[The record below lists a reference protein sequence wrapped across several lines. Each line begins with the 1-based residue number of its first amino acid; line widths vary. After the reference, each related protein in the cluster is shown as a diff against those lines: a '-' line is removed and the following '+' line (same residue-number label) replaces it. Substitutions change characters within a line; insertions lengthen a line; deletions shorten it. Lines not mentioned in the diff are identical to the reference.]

1 MVTNDGYTRRGVLTT
16 GLGAAAGSVLVTGAS
31 AGPARAG
38 TRHGAQHGPQDGPLA
53 LWYTRPAADWL
64 EALPVGCGRI
74 GAMVFGGVATER
86 LQLNEDGIWAGGP
99 HTYDN
104 PEALAALP
112 QIRQW
117 VWEDKWKQAQNLA
130 DEKFLGIPSEQAP
143 YQVLGDLALT
153 FPGSEEFTGYRREL
167 DLTRAV
173 TTVTYV
179 RDGVR
184 HTREVFASNP
194 AQVIVVRHTADKPG
208 SVTFQAAF
216 TSPQNTTTDAAGPDT
231 IALDGVSGDWE
242 GREGQV
248 RFRALARAEA
258 KGGTVTTD
266 GGTLAVTGAD
276 EVTLLISM
284 GSGYRSY
291 KDVGGDPDEVAGRH
305 LQRAA
310 GRPYEVLRREHVRD
324 YRELFGRVEID
335 LGTSDAAALPTDER
349 IVRQQLDTDPQLA
362 ALYFQYGRYLL
373 ISSSRAPGHAAN
385 LQGIWNDSLTP
396 AWESKYTININCE
409 MNYWPAGPG
418 NLIECMD
425 PLFDLIKDLAET
437 GARTARTQYGAK
449 GWVAH
454 HNTDGW
460 RGTAPVDFAFYGVWP
475 TGGAWLCLTLWE
487 HYLYTGDE
495 RRLREH
501 FPLIKG
507 SVEFFLDTLQTD
519 PRTGHLVTNPSHSPE
534 VGHHE
539 DDGENVSICAGP
551 TMDMQILRDLFGAF
565 AQASEV
571 LGVEEDLRAK
581 AGEARSRL
589 VPNQV
594 GHLGQIQEWQEDYR
608 GDAAL
613 SRSRH
618 ISHLWGLFP
627 GHQIDPRLSPDL
639 AQAAR
644 RTLELRGEAGAG
656 WSLAWK
662 INFWARLLDS
672 AEAYKRLGNL
682 LVPARTAPNMFDL
695 HPPFQIDGNFGGVSG
710 ITEMLL
716 QSHGDQVHLL
726 PALPAA
732 WPAGSYRGLRARG
745 GFEVDLTWDG
755 GALRQGR
762 IRSDL
767 GRRLTL
773 RTAQPVTVTERGRP
787 VEAER
792 PEPGALVFDTRK
804 GATYELAPA

>member
-1 MVTNDGYTRRGVLTT
+1 MTNDGYTRRGVITT
-16 GLGAAAGSVLVTGAS
+16 GLGAAAGTLLAGGVT
-31 AGPARAG
+31 AGPARA
-38 TRHGAQHGPQDGPLA
+38 ADPAGPLT
-53 LWYTRPAADWL
+53 LWYTRPATEWL
-64 EALPVGCGRI
+64 EALPVGCGRL
-74 GAMVFGGVATER
+74 GAMVFGGVTTER
-86 LQLNEDGIWAGGP
+86 LQLNEDSIWAGGP
-99 HTYDN
+99 HAYDS

-112 QIRQW
+112 QIRQL
-117 VWEDKWKQAQNLA
+117 VWEDKWQAAQNLA
-130 DEKFLGIPSEQAP
+130 DQKFLGRPSEQAA
-143 YQVLGDLALT
+143 YQVLGDLTLT
-153 FPGSEEFTGYRREL
+153 YPGAEEFGEYRREL

-173 TTVTYV
+173 TTVTFV

-184 HTREVFASNP
+184 HTREVFASRP
-194 AQVIVVRHTADKPG
+194 DQVIVVRHTADRAG
-208 SVTFQAAF
+208 AVTFRAAF
-216 TSPQNTTTDAAGPDT
+216 SSPQSSATSAAGRDS
-231 IALDGVSGDWE
+231 IALDGVSGASQ
-242 GREGQV
+242 GRPGEV

-266 GGTLAVTGAD
+266 GGTLAVEGAD

-284 GSGYRSY
+284 GSSYRSF
-291 KDVGGDPDEVAGRH
+291 KDVGGDPAEVAGRH
-305 LQRAA
+305 LVRAKE
-310 GRPYEVLRREHVRD
+310 RPYEMLLRRHVEDHRQ
-324 YRELFGRVEID
+324 LFGRVEID
-335 LGTSDAAALPTDER
+335 LGTSEAVALPTDER
-349 IVRQQLDTDPQLA
+349 IARRQLDTDPQLA

-373 ISSSRAPGHAAN
+373 LSSSRSPGYAAN
-385 LQGIWNDSLTP
+385 LQGIWNDSLAP

-409 MNYWPAGPG
+409 MNYWPAGPA

-437 GARTARTQYGAK
+437 GARTARTMYGAK

-501 FPLIKG
+501 FPLIRG

-519 PRTGHLVTNPSHSPE
+519 PRTGYLVTNPSHSPE

-539 DDGENVSICAGP
+539 DGGENVSICAGP

-565 AQASEV
+565 AEASEV
-571 LGVEEDLRAK
+571 LEAEAGMRAQ
-581 AGEARSRL
+581 ALEARERL
-589 VPNQV
+589 VPHQI

-639 AQAAR
+639 ARAAR

-662 INFWARLLDS
+662 INFWARLLDA

-682 LVPARTAPNMFDL
+682 LVPARTAPNLFDL

-716 QSHGDQVHLL
+716 QSHGGQVHLL

-732 WPAGSYRGLRARG
+732 WPAGSFRGLRARG
-745 GFEVDLTWDG
+745 GFEVDVEWAG
-755 GALRQGR
+755 GALRRGR
-762 IRSDL
+762 VRSDL
-767 GRRLTL
+767 GRPLTL
-773 RTAQPVTVTERGRP
+773 RTATPVTVTEDGRP
-787 VEAER
+787 VRVER
-792 PEPGALVFDTRK
+792 PEPGVVTFPTRR
-804 GATYELAPA
+804 GAPYEITA

>member
-1 MVTNDGYTRRGVLTT
+1 MVTNDGYTRRGMLTT
-16 GLGAAAGSVLVTGAS
+16 GLGAAAGSVLVTGAN
-31 AGPARAG
+31 AAPARAG
-38 TRHGAQHGPQDGPLA
+38 TRHGPQDGPLT
-53 LWYTRPAADWL
+53 LWYTRPAAEWL

-86 LQLNEDGIWAGGP
+86 LQLNEDSIWAGGP

-117 VWEDKWKQAQNLA
+117 VWEDKWQQAQNLA
-130 DEKFLGIPSEQAP
+130 DEKFLGVPSEQAP
-143 YQVLGDLALT
+143 YQVLGDLTLT
-153 FPGSEEFTGYRREL
+153 FPGSAEFTDYRREL

-194 AQVIVVRHTADKPG
+194 GQVIVVRHTADKPG
-208 SVTFQAAF
+208 SVTFEAAF
-216 TSPQNTTTDAAGPDT
+216 SSPQTTTTAAAGPAT
-231 IALDGVSGDWE
+231 IALDGVSGDTQGLKGE
-242 GREGQV
+242 V

-258 KGGTVTTD
+258 KGGTVATD
-266 GGTLAVTGAD
+266 DGTLAVTGAD

-291 KDVGGDPDEVAGRH
+291 KDVGGDPDEVAERH
-305 LQRAA
+305 LKRAA

-324 YRELFGRVEID
+324 YSKLFGRVEID

-373 ISSSRAPGHAAN
+373 ISCSRAPGHAAN

-460 RGTAPVDFAFYGVWP
+460 RGTAPVDYAFYGVWP

-507 SVEFFLDTLQTD
+507 SVEFFLDTLRTD
-519 PRTGHLVTNPSHSPE
+519 PRTGYLVTNPSHSPE

-539 DDGENVSICAGP
+539 DGGENVSICAGP

-565 AQASEV
+565 AQASEA
-571 LGVEEDLRAK
+571 LGIEEDLRAR

-662 INFWARLLDS
+662 INFWARLLDA
-672 AEAYKRLGNL
+672 AEAYERLGNL

-755 GALRQGR
+755 GALRRGR

-773 RTAQPVTVTERGRP
+773 RTAHPVAVTERGRP
-787 VEAER
+787 VKADR
-792 PEPGALVFDTRK
+792 PEPGVLVLDTRK
-804 GATYELAPA
+804 GATYELAMA

>member
-1 MVTNDGYTRRGVLTT
+1 MVTHGYTRRGVLTT
-16 GLGAAAGSVLVTGAS
+16 GLGAAAGSLLTSGLA
-31 AGPARAG
+31 ADPARAARSA
-38 TRHGAQHGPQDGPLA
+38 TDNPLT
-53 LWYTRPAADWL
+53 LWYGKPAAAWL
-64 EALPVGCGRI
+64 EALPVGCGRL

-86 LQLNEDGIWAGGP
+86 LQLNEDSIWAGGP
-99 HTYDN
+99 HNYDS

-112 QIRQW
+112 QIRQL
-117 VWEDKWKQAQNLA
+117 VWEDKWQAAQNLA
-130 DEKFLGIPSEQAP
+130 DQKFLGRPSEQAP

-153 FPGSEEFTGYRREL
+153 FPGSAEFTEYRREL

-194 AQVIVVRHTADKPG
+194 DQVIVVRHTADKPG
-208 SVTFQAAF
+208 AVTFQAAF
-216 TSPQNTTTDAAGPDT
+216 SSAQSSTTAAAGKAT
-231 IALDGVSGDWE
+231 IALDGVSGDTQGMQGE
-242 GREGQV
+242 V
-248 RFRALARAEA
+248 RFQALARAEA
-258 KGGTVTTD
+258 KGGTVRAD
-266 GGTLAVTGAD
+266 GGTLIVEGAD

-284 GSGYRSY
+284 GSSYRSF
-291 KDVGGDPDEVAGRH
+291 KDVGGDPAQVAERH
-305 LQRAA
+305 LGRASR
-310 GRPYEVLRREHVRD
+310 RPYEVLLRKHVRD
-324 YRELFGRVEID
+324 YQRLFGRVAID
-335 LGTSDAAALPTDER
+335 LGTSAAVALPTDER
-349 IVRQQLDTDPQLA
+349 IARKQLDTDPQLA

-373 ISSSRAPGHAAN
+373 ISSSRSPGYAAN
-385 LQGIWNDSLTP
+385 LQGVWNDSLTP

-409 MNYWPAGPG
+409 MNYWPAAPA
-418 NLIECMD
+418 NLTECME
-425 PLFDLIKDLAET
+425 PLFDLIKDLAES
-437 GARTARTQYGAK
+437 GARTARTQYGAG

-519 PRTGHLVTNPSHSPE
+519 PRTGYLVTNPSHSPE

-539 DDGENVSICAGP
+539 DGGENVSICAGP

-565 AQASEV
+565 EEASTILRLAEDMRERARQA
-571 LGVEEDLRAK
+571 RA
-581 AGEARSRL
+581 RL
-589 VPNQV
+589 VPTQV

-627 GHQIDPRLSPDL
+627 SHQIDPRLTPDL
-639 AQAAR
+639 ATAAR

-662 INFWARLLDS
+662 INFWARLLD
-672 AEAYKRLGNL
+672 APEAYKRLSNL
-682 LVPARTAPNMFDL
+682 LLPARTAPNMFDL
-695 HPPFQIDGNFGGVSG
+695 HPPFQIDGNFGGTSG

-732 WPAGSYRGLRARG
+732 WPAGSFSGLRARG
-745 GFEVDLTWDG
+745 GFEIDLEWSG
-755 GALRQGR
+755 GAVLRGK
-762 IRSDL
+762 ICSDL
-767 GRRLTL
+767 GRKLTL
-773 RTAQPVTVTERGRP
+773 RTAKDVTVTEHGRP
-787 VEAER
+787 VKGER
-792 PEPGALVFDTRK
+792 PEPGVIVFNTRR
-804 GATYELAPA
+804 GGVYDVAVSA